1 MDNLT
6 ANDHFFVTNDPLKH
20 THYLHLVTKSEYGAV
35 ASFLGTVRSPNLGEN
50 VLYIDY
56 EGYDSMMLTQMKGIA
71 KTLRAELDL
80 GHLVLA
86 HRLGKMY
93 PGEASIAIVA
103 SSKHRE
109 EALTAC
115 QQGLELCK
123 ERLPVWKH
131 EATEAGQQWVKGVA
145 TASRPL

>member
-1 MDNLT
+1 MP
-6 ANDHFFVTNDPLKH
+6 NDHFFVTKDPLEH
-20 THYLHLVTKSEYGAV
+20 AHYLTLVTESEYGAV
-35 ASFLGTVRSPNLGEN
+35 ASFLGTVRSPNLGET
-50 VLYIDY
+50 VDYIDY
-56 EGYDSMMLTQMKGIA
+56 EGYESMMYSQMKTIA
-71 KTLRAELDL
+71 ETLRNTLDL

-86 HRLGKMY
+86 HRLGKMV

-103 SSKHRE
+103 SSKHRK

-131 EATEAGQQWVKGVA
+131 EATGAGEKWVKGVA
-145 TASRPL
+145 TASKTL

>member
-1 MDNLT
+1 M
-6 ANDHFFVTNDPLKH
+6 ANNHFFVTTEPLDH
-20 THYLHLVTKSEYGAV
+20 AHYLTLVTAPEYGAV

-56 EGYDSMMLTQMKGIA
+56 EGYESMMYAQMKVVA
-71 KTLRAELDL
+71 KTLRDSLDL

-86 HRLGKMY
+86 HRLGKMF

-103 SSKHRE
+103 SSKHRK
-109 EALTAC
+109 EALLAC

-131 EATEAGQQWVKGVA
+131 EATQAGEQWVKGVA
-145 TASRPL
+145 VASKTL

>member
-1 MDNLT
+1 MTN
-6 ANDHFFVTNDPLKH
+6 NHFFVTTTPLDPA
-20 THYLHLVTKSEYGAV
+20 HYLSLVTKSEYGAV
-35 ASFLGTVRSPNLGEN
+35 ASFLGTVRSPHLGEN

-56 EGYDSMMLTQMKGIA
+56 EGYESMIYTQMKVV
-71 KTLRAELDL
+71 AELLRKDLEL

-86 HRLGKMY
+86 HRLGKMV

-103 SSKHRE
+103 SSKHRK

-131 EATEAGQQWVKGVA
+131 EATDAGEKWVKGVA
-145 TASRPL
+145 VASKTL

>member
-1 MDNLT
+1 VP
-6 ANDHFFVTNDPLKH
+6 NDHFFVTKAPLDH
-20 THYLHLVTKSEYGAV
+20 AYYLTLVTASEYGAV

-56 EGYDSMMLTQMKGIA
+56 EGYEGMIYTQMKVVA
-71 KTLRAELDL
+71 ETLRSTLDL

-86 HRLGKMY
+86 HRLGKMV

-103 SSKHRE
+103 SSKHRR
-109 EALTAC
+109 EALSAC

-131 EATEAGQQWVKGVA
+131 EATDAGEKWVEGVA
-145 TASRPL
+145 TAGKTL

>member
-1 MDNLT
+1 MPN
-6 ANDHFFVTNDPLKH
+6 NHFFVTTDPLDPA
-20 THYLHLVTKSEYGAV
+20 HYLSLVTESEYGAV

-56 EGYDSMMLTQMKGIA
+56 EGYESMIYTQMKVVA
-71 KTLRAELDL
+71 ETLRKTLDL

-86 HRLGKMY
+86 HRLGKML

-103 SSKHRE
+103 SSKHRK
-109 EALTAC
+109 EALLAC
-115 QQGLELCK
+115 QQGLEHCK

-131 EATEAGQQWVKGVA
+131 EATSAGEQWVRGVA
-145 TASRPL
+145 VASKTL

>member
-1 MDNLT
+1 M
-6 ANDHFFVTNDPLKH
+6 DHFFVTTKPLDH
-20 THYLHLVTKSEYGAV
+20 AHYLSLVTAPEYGAV
-35 ASFLGTVRSPNLGEN
+35 ASFLGTVRSPNLGET

-56 EGYDSMMLTQMKGIA
+56 EGYEGMIYSQMKIVA
-71 KTLRAELDL
+71 ETLRRGLEL

-86 HRLGKMY
+86 HRLGKMV

-103 SSKHRE
+103 SSKHRK
-109 EALTAC
+109 EALLAC

-145 TASRPL
+145 TASKPL

>member
-1 MDNLT
+1 MP
-6 ANDHFFVTNDPLKH
+6 NDHFFVTTAPLDH
-20 THYLHLVTKSEYGAV
+20 NHYLTLVTAPQYGAV
-35 ASFLGTVRSPNLGEN
+35 ASFLGTVRSPNLGET
-50 VLYIDY
+50 VDYIDY
-56 EGYDSMMLTQMKGIA
+56 EGYESMMYSQMKTIA
-71 KTLRAELDL
+71 ETLRNTLDL

-86 HRLGKMY
+86 HRLGKMV

-103 SSKHRE
+103 SSKHRK

-131 EATEAGQQWVKGVA
+131 EATPSGEQWVKGVA
-145 TASRPL
+145 TASKTL

>member
-1 MDNLT
+1 MS
-6 ANDHFFVTNDPLKH
+6 DHFFVTTASLEH
-20 THYLHLVTKSEYGAV
+20 AHYLSLVTAPEYGAV

-50 VLYIDY
+50 VLFIDY
-56 EGYDSMMLTQMKGIA
+56 EGYESMIYTQMKVV
-71 KTLRAELDL
+71 AELLRRDLEL

-103 SSKHRE
+103 SSKHRK

-131 EATEAGQQWVKGVA
+131 EATEGGQQWVKGVA
-145 TASRPL
+145 VASKTL

>member
-1 MDNLT
+1 MP
-6 ANDHFFVTNDPLKH
+6 NDHFFVTTAPLEH
-20 THYLHLVTKSEYGAV
+20 AHYLTLVTAPEYGAV

-50 VLYIDY
+50 VEYIDY
-56 EGYDSMMLTQMKGIA
+56 EGYESMMYSQMKIIA
-71 KTLRAELDL
+71 ETLRKTLDL

-86 HRLGKMY
+86 HRLGKMV

-103 SSKHRE
+103 SSKHRK
-109 EALTAC
+109 EALLAC

-131 EATEAGQQWVKGVA
+131 EATASGETWVKGVA
-145 TASRPL
+145 TASKTL

>member
-1 MDNLT
+1 M
-6 ANDHFFVTNDPLKH
+6 DHFFVTTHPLDH
-20 THYLHLVTKSEYGAV
+20 AHYLTLVTESEYGAV
-35 ASFLGTVRSPNLGEN
+35 ASFLGTVRSPNLGKS

-56 EGYDSMMLTQMKGIA
+56 EGYENMIYSQMKVVA
-71 KTLRAELDL
+71 ETLRASLDL

-86 HRLGKMY
+86 HRLGKMV

-103 SSKHRE
+103 SSKHRK
-109 EALTAC
+109 EALSAC

-131 EATEAGQQWVKGVA
+131 EATDAGEKWVKGVA
-145 TASRPL
+145 TASKPL

>member
-1 MDNLT
+1 MT
-6 ANDHFFVTNDPLKH
+6 NDHFFVTTDPLEH
-20 THYLHLVTKSEYGAV
+20 GHYLRLVTQSEYGAV

-56 EGYDSMMLTQMKGIA
+56 EGYEGMIYTQMRVIA
-71 KTLRAELDL
+71 ETLRGSLDL

-103 SSKHRE
+103 SSKHRK
-109 EALTAC
+109 EALLAC

-131 EATEAGQQWVKGVA
+131 EATDTGEQWVKGVA
-145 TASRPL
+145 VASKTL

>member
-1 MDNLT
+1 MK
-6 ANDHFFVTNDPLKH
+6 DHFFVITDPLDH
-20 THYLHLVTKSEYGAV
+20 AHYLRLVTAPEYGAV

-50 VLYIDY
+50 VLFIDY
-56 EGYDSMMLTQMKGIA
+56 EGYESMIYTQMKVVA
-71 KTLRAELDL
+71 EHLRQDLEL

-103 SSKHRE
+103 SSKHRK
-109 EALTAC
+109 EALLAC

-131 EATEAGQQWVKGVA
+131 EATDGGQQWVKGVA
-145 TASRPL
+145 VASKPL

>member
-1 MDNLT
+1 MPN
-6 ANDHFFVTNDPLKH
+6 NHFFVSTAPLEP
-20 THYLHLVTKSEYGAV
+20 THYLALVTAPEYGAV

-56 EGYDSMMLTQMKGIA
+56 QGYESMVYTQMKVVA
-71 KTLRAELDL
+71 ESLRRDLEL

-93 PGEASIAIVA
+93 PGEASIAVVA
-103 SSKHRE
+103 SSKHRK
-109 EALTAC
+109 EALLAC

-123 ERLPVWKH
+123 ERLPVWKY
-131 EATEAGQQWVKGVA
+131 EATDGGQQWVKGVA
-145 TASRPL
+145 VAGKTL

>member
-1 MDNLT
+1 
-6 ANDHFFVTNDPLKH
+6 
-20 THYLHLVTKSEYGAV
+20 
-35 ASFLGTVRSPNLGEN
+35 

-56 EGYDSMMLTQMKGIA
+56 EGYEGMIYSQMKIVA
-71 KTLRAELDL
+71 ETLRRGLEL

-86 HRLGKMY
+86 HRLGKMV

-103 SSKHRE
+103 SSKHRK
-109 EALTAC
+109 EALLAC

-145 TASRPL
+145 TASKPL

>member
-1 MDNLT
+1 MN
-6 ANDHFFVTNDPLKH
+6 HFFIPHQPLELL
-20 THYLHLVTKSEYGAV
+20 HYLDLVTKPEYGAV
-35 ASFLGTVRSPNLGEN
+35 ASFFGTVRSPNLGEN

-56 EGYDSMMLTQMKGIA
+56 EGYESMIQTQMEHVA
-71 KTLRAELDL
+71 ATLRETLEL

-86 HRLGKMY
+86 HRLGKML

-103 SSKHRE
+103 SSKHRK
-109 EALTAC
+109 EALLAC

-131 EATEAGQQWVKGVA
+131 EATKERKHWVKGVA
-145 TASRPL
+145 TAGKTL

>member
-1 MDNLT
+1 M
-6 ANDHFFVTNDPLKH
+6 ANDHFFVTTNPLDH
-20 THYLHLVTKSEYGAV
+20 AHYLTLVIESEYGAV

-50 VLYIDY
+50 VVYIDY
-56 EGYDSMMLTQMKGIA
+56 EGYESMIYTQMKVVA
-71 KTLRAELDL
+71 ATLRNSLAL

-86 HRLGKMY
+86 HRLGKMV

-103 SSKHRE
+103 SSKHRK

-131 EATEAGQQWVKGVA
+131 EATDVGKQWVKGVA
-145 TASRPL
+145 VASKTL